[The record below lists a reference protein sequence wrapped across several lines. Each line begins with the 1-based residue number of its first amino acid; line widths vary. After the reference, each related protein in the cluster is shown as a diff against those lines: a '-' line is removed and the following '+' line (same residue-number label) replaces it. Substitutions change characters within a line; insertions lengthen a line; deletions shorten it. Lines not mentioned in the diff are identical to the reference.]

1 MDVSVLPGT
10 VLGAV
15 LVASCAKGEKPA
27 VPLNIAS
34 VEKMMDTQSSGL
46 VPQNVRE
53 RNNKIWITFNDTEEA
68 AKAANVLK
76 KQAECSLIF
85 ESVYPLNIYYPVVA
99 HFVDVSYLKQLQ
111 AQIEYRNPLFSKK
124 IQSVS

>member
-15 LVASCAKGEKPA
+15 LVASYAKGEKPA

-34 VEKMMDTQSSGL
+34 VEKMMDSQSSGL

-99 HFVDVSYLKQLQ
+99 HYVDVSYLKQLQ